1 MSKQRK
7 SVLLAGIT
15 ALLGLMLLTA
25 CPVKPARSE
34 KQTDKKEEVQENIL
48 DTVWD
53 ITAFY
58 GKYRPDTSPHR
69 YIYVSNDGSVY
80 EAEKDKN
87 TGFLKE
93 PEQKWLEGANF
104 KSNIFTFE
112 GVDYTYTLKNGTLTV
127 GEPGKKGGFGLE
139 AVKVDSPTGQ
149 EIMAVQKN
157 KAEAE
162 QIQ

>member
-1 MSKQRK
+1 MNKQRK

-15 ALLGLMLLTA
+15 ALLSLMFLTA
-25 CPVKPARSE
+25 CPVKPASSE
-34 KQTDKKEEVQENIL
+34 KTDKEEVQENIL

-53 ITAFY
+53 ITALY
-58 GKYRPDTSPHR
+58 GEHRPDTSPHR

-93 PEQKWLEGANF
+93 PEQKWLKGANF
-104 KSNIFTFE
+104 KNNIFTFG
-112 GVDYTYTLKNGTLTV
+112 GVDYTYTLKGGVLTV
-127 GEPGKKGGFGLE
+127 GEPRKGGNFSLE

-162 QIQ
+162 QLQ